1 MGLTGVTQDP
11 LGFSSSSSGVTNDQ
25 VQYESISQVI
35 SIFSSWE
42 TESHLL
48 RQIMSEARAKT
59 FTDFLGAI
67 VMPHGF
73 NSGKNFVTTVL

>member
-1 MGLTGVTQDP
+1 MGLTGPTGIQFP
-11 LGFSSSSSGVTNDQ
+11 SSGVTNDQ
-25 VQYESISQVI
+25 VQYDSISNVI
-35 SIFSSWE
+35 SIFSSQE

-48 RQIMSEARAKT
+48 RQIMDEAKAKT